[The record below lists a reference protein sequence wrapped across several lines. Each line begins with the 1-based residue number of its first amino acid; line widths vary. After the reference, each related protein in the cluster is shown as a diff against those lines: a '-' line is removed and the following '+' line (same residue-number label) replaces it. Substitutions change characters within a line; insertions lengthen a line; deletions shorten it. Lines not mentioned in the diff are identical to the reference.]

1 LARQHLEADA
11 ARLEAAHR
19 GDEVAEIAS
28 QPVELPGDQRIAIAQ
43 GLQAGGEPG
52 SIVALARDVIDIEAR
67 DGAAGTSSVSRYGW
81 GPERPQAVRR

>member
-11 ARLEAAHR
+11 ALLEASHR
-19 GDEVAEIAS
+19 GDEMAEVAS
-28 QPVELPGDQRIAIAQ
+28 QPVELPGDQCIAVAQ
-43 GLQAGGEPG
+43 RLQAGGEPE
-52 SIVALARDVIDIEAR
+52 SVVALARGVIDIEAR